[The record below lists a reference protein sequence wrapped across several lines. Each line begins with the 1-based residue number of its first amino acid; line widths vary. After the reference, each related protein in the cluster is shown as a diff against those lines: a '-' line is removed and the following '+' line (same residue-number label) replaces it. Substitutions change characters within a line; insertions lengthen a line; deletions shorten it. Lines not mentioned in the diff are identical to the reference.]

1 MCNSTRQWELLPTFF
16 MVSVMPL
23 NVPSSLWGR
32 IGSENPK
39 FHLWV
44 TLLYLPFTWG
54 QVFVFLHVLCDRHF
68 SRIQNSY
75 TDPQFGAHVSSWWT
89 SADPCEK
96 DCQNQC
102 DVPSEPC
109 QNMEVCAL
117 IGNDGVINVRG
128 LSRVSSLGSYY
139 FLYKIN
145 VTGGYFYNYL
155 NILLCNQISDPG
167 FSLSFHNGFQSL
179 IFSMN
184 FLHVLVLQLI
194 YWSTEECMVVS
205 PCT

>member
-1 MCNSTRQWELLPTFF
+1 MKPYVIIITMQIRKLMCNSTRQWELLPTFF

-39 FHLWV
+39 SHLWV

-54 QVFVFLHVLCDRHF
+54 QVFVFLHILCARHF

-89 SADPCEK
+89 SADTCEK
-96 DCQNQC
+96 ECQNQC
-102 DVPSEPC
+102 DVPRESC

-117 IGNDGVINVRG
+117 IGNDGVSNVRG

-145 VTGGYFYNYL
+145 VMGGYFYNL
-155 NILLCNQISDPG
+155 ISCCVTKFQIQGLAFG
-167 FSLSFHNGFQSL
+167 FIMDFKSLSFQWISFM
-179 IFSMN
+179 F
-184 FLHVLVLQLI
+184 
-194 YWSTEECMVVS
+194 
-205 PCT
+205 

>member
-1 MCNSTRQWELLPTFF
+1 MRTPSDLLHGLSNAFKCPFL
-16 MVSVMPL
+16 PL
-23 NVPSSLWGR
+23 GQNRLWKSQVPSVGHTSLLA
-32 IGSENPK
+32 
-39 FHLWV
+39 FHLGPS
-44 TLLYLPFTWG
+44 LCLSSC
-54 QVFVFLHVLCDRHF
+54 FVW
-68 SRIQNSY
+68 QNSY

-96 DCQNQC
+96 ECQNQC
-102 DVPSEPC
+102 DVPSESC

-117 IGNDGVINVRG
+117 IGNVGVNNVRG

-145 VTGGYFYNYL
+145 VMGRFFYNYL

-167 FSLSFHNGFQSL
+167 FSIWFHNGFQIL